1 MKEELLKKA
10 NDLYIPIRELEKICD
25 SYKKGFTRDDWK
37 KVNIYKEKIRTV
49 GEKHGRWKKQIQ
61 EKSDHIVQD
70 IEKSVHEHQES
81 ISKTEF
87 SYRQKL
93 LDAATAGKYKAL
105 LGKIRSK
112 KSLIEYQKKQ
122 GKDTSLLQKELR
134 TLEKELHELEAT
146 HTTPELAKKAHLL
159 YIDNMERQKN
169 YDAGRQQKRIQR
181 VSRKKHLSQQ
191 TKARCGTLDKALGK
205 IIRRNLYDIGAA
217 SVHQEDYVIR

>member
-1 MKEELLKKA
+1 M
-10 NDLYIPIRELEKICD
+10 
-25 SYKKGFTRDDWK
+25 
-37 KVNIYKEKIRTV
+37 
-49 GEKHGRWKKQIQ
+49 
-61 EKSDHIVQD
+61 
-70 IEKSVHEHQES
+70 HEHQES

-159 YIDNMERQKN
+159 YIDNMYNES
-169 YDAGRQQKRIQR
+169 YG
-181 VSRKKHLSQQ
+181 
-191 TKARCGTLDKALGK
+191 LGK
-205 IIRRNLYDIGAA
+205 DGIRREKAGCYENQGIQTIFDARR
-217 SVHQEDYVIR
+217 VP